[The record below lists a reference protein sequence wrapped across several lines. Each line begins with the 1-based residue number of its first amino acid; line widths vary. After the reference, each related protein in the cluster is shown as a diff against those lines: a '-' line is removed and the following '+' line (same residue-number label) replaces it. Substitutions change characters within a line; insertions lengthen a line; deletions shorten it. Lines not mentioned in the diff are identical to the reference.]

1 MTPSERLKVFADSPN
16 FIATIVSEAEKNNAT
31 ASDLVRGLT
40 EEQLNWKPD
49 AKQWSIAQC
58 LEHLAV
64 TSRQFNGYF
73 AQLIESARL
82 KWPTIGAVRYRPSL
96 VGGWLIKQVVPETSR
111 AFPAPKVFRPSDSSS
126 IHDALGLFLK
136 QQEEFVRFVQQSEG
150 VDYNRARLRSPVT
163 PLMRYS
169 LADAFV
175 VTIVHGY
182 RHLAQANRVK
192 AMPNFPNT

>member
-1 MTPSERLKVFADSPN
+1 MKPADRLKEFADAPN
-16 FIATIVSEAEKNNAT
+16 FIAMIVAEAEKNNAT
-31 ASDLVRGLT
+31 ADELVRGLT

-64 TSRQFNGYF
+64 TSRQFSSYF
-73 AQLIESARL
+73 KQLIEGARL
-82 KWPTIGAVRYRPSL
+82 KWPTNGAIPYRPSL
-96 VGGWLIKQVVPETSR
+96 VGGWLIKQVVPETTRKIS
-111 AFPAPKVFRPSDSSS
+111 APKVFRPSDSSF
-126 IHDALGLFLK
+126 IHDPLGLFLK
-136 QQEEFVRFVQQSEG
+136 QQQEFVRFVRESEG

-175 VTIVHGY
+175 VTIVHGQ

-192 AMPNFPNT
+192 AMPNFPN

>member
-1 MTPSERLKVFADSPN
+1 M
-16 FIATIVSEAEKNNAT
+16 IVAEAEKNNAT
-31 ASDLVRGLT
+31 ANDLVQGLT

-49 AKQWSIAQC
+49 AQQWSVAQC

-64 TSRQFNGYF
+64 TSKQFNGYF
-73 AQLIESARL
+73 KQLIEGARL
-82 KWPTIGAVRYRPSL
+82 KWPTNGAIPYRPSL
-96 VGGWLIKQVVPETSR
+96 VGGWLIKQVVPETTR
-111 AFPAPKVFRPSDSSS
+111 KVPAPKVFKPSDSSS

-136 QQEEFVRFVQQSEG
+136 QQEEFVRFVRESEG

-192 AMPNFPNT
+192 AMPNFPN

>member
-1 MTPSERLKVFADSPN
+1 MKPSERLQLFADAPN
-16 FIATIVSEAEKNNAT
+16 FIATIVSEAEKNNET
-31 ASDLVRGLT
+31 ANDLVRGLT
-40 EEQLNWKPD
+40 EAQLNWKPD
-49 AKQWSIAQC
+49 ATQWSIAQC

-73 AQLIESARL
+73 NQLIESARL
-82 KWPTIGAVRYRPSL
+82 KWPTNGAIPYRPSL
-96 VGGWLIKQVVPETSR
+96 VGSWLIKQVVPETTRKAS
-111 AFPAPKVFRPSDSSS
+111 APKVFKPSDSSS
-126 IHDALGLFLK
+126 IKDALGLFLK
-136 QQEEFVRFVQQSEG
+136 QQEEFARFVRASEG
-150 VDYNRARLRSPVT
+150 VDYNRARLRSPAT

-192 AMPNFPNT
+192 AMPNFPN

>member
-1 MTPSERLKVFADSPN
+1 LKPSERLKAFADAPN

-31 ASDLVRGLT
+31 ANDLVRGLT

-64 TSRQFNGYF
+64 TSRQFNSYF
-73 AQLIESARL
+73 ADLIEGARL
-82 KWPTIGAVRYRPSL
+82 KWPTNRAIPYRPSL
-96 VGGWLIKQVVPETSR
+96 VGGWLIKQVVPETTR
-111 AFPAPKVFRPSDSSS
+111 KVPAPKVFRPSDSSS
-126 IHDALGLFLK
+126 IHDALGMFLK
-136 QQEEFVRFVQQSEG
+136 QQEEFLRFVRESEG

-192 AMPNFPNT
+192 ATPNFPN

>member
-1 MTPSERLKVFADSPN
+1 MKPADRLRVFTDSPN
-16 FIATIVSEAEKNNAT
+16 FIATIVSEAEKNNGT
-31 ASDLVRGLT
+31 ANDLVRGLT

-49 AKQWSIAQC
+49 ARQWSIAQC

-73 AQLIESARL
+73 KQLIESAHL
-82 KWPTIGAVRYRPSL
+82 KWPTNGAIPYRPSL
-96 VGGWLIKQVVPETSR
+96 VGGWLIKQVVPETTRKVPS
-111 AFPAPKVFRPSDSSS
+111 PKVFRPSDSSS

-136 QQEEFVRFVQQSEG
+136 QQDEFVRFVRESEG

-192 AMPNFPNT
+192 AMPNFPN

>member
-1 MTPSERLKVFADSPN
+1 MTPADRLKQFTDSSH
-16 FIATIVSEAEKNNAT
+16 FIATIVSEAEKNSAT
-31 ASDLVRGLT
+31 ASDLVRGLS
-40 EEQLNWKPD
+40 EQQLNWKPD

-58 LEHLAV
+58 LEHLAI
-64 TSRQFNGYF
+64 TSRQFNSYF
-73 AQLIESARL
+73 KQLIESARL
-82 KWPTIGAVRYRPSL
+82 KWPTKGAIPYRPSL
-96 VGGWLIKQVVPETSR
+96 VGGWLIKQVVPETTR
-111 AFPAPKVFRPSDSSS
+111 KVPAPKVFKPSDSSS
-126 IHDALGLFLK
+126 IPDALALFLK
-136 QQEEFVRFVQQSEG
+136 QQEEFVRFVRESEG

>member
-1 MTPSERLKVFADSPN
+1 LKPSERLKVFADSPN
-16 FIATIVSEAEKNNAT
+16 FIATIVSEAEKNNVT
-31 ASDLVRGLT
+31 ANDLVRGLT

-49 AKQWSIAQC
+49 ATKWSIAQC

-73 AQLIESARL
+73 RQLIEGARL
-82 KWPTIGAVRYRPSL
+82 KWPTNGAIPYRPSL
-96 VGGWLIKQVVPETSR
+96 VGGWLIKQVVPETTRKVS
-111 AFPAPKVFRPSDSSS
+111 APKVFKPSDSSS
-126 IHDALGLFLK
+126 IQDALGLFLK
-136 QQEEFVRFVQQSEG
+136 QQEEFVRFVRESEG

-169 LADAFV
+169 MADAFV

-192 AMPNFPNT
+192 AMPNFPN

>member
-1 MTPSERLKVFADSPN
+1 MNPSDRLKVFADAPN

-64 TSRQFNGYF
+64 TSRQFNGSF
-73 AQLIESARL
+73 EQLIERARL
-82 KWPTIGAVRYRPSL
+82 KWPTTGAVRYRPSL
-96 VGGWLIKQVVPETSR
+96 VGGWLIKQVVPETTR
-111 AFPAPKVFRPSDSSS
+111 KVPAPKVFRPSDSSS
-126 IHDALGLFLK
+126 IYDALGLFLK
-136 QQEEFVRFVQQSEG
+136 QQEEFVRFVRQSEG

-182 RHLAQANRVK
+182 RHLAQANRIK
-192 AMPNFPNT
+192 AMPNFPN

>member
-1 MTPSERLKVFADSPN
+1 LKPSERLRVFADAPN
-16 FIATIVSEAEKNNAT
+16 FIAMIVAEAEKNNAT
-31 ASDLVRGLT
+31 ANDLVQGLT

-49 AKQWSIAQC
+49 AQQWSVAQC

-64 TSRQFNGYF
+64 TSKQFNGYF
-73 AQLIESARL
+73 RQLIEGARL
-82 KWPTIGAVRYRPSL
+82 KWPTNGDIPYRPSL
-96 VGGWLIKQVVPETSR
+96 VGGWLIKQVVPETTR
-111 AFPAPKVFRPSDSSS
+111 KVPAPKVFKPSDSSS

-136 QQEEFVRFVQQSEG
+136 QQEEFVRFVRESEG

-192 AMPNFPNT
+192 AMPNFPN